1 MRRYIDADKLIEEI
15 KERIKA
21 AIEWGKRA
29 ETEEIKIRAEQ
40 AVATFCEASLTAKKL
55 STADIR
61 ENIRGEWIKKE
72 GSLWTLATCSVCG
85 ELSVEGDKPFCPNC
99 GADMRGEA

>member
-21 AIEWGKRA
+21 AIEWGKSA

-40 AVATFCEASLTAKKL
+40 SIATFCEASLTAKKL
-55 STADIR
+55 STADVR
-61 ENIRGEWIKKE
+61 ENVRANLVIAGYKIN
-72 GSLWTLATCSVCG
+72 GSTQWFECSVCG
-85 ELSVEGDKPFCPNC
+85 GSVDFTDNFCKHC
-99 GADMRGEA
+99 GAYF

>member
-1 MRRYIDADKLIEEI
+1 MSDYIS
-15 KERIKA
+15 RQA
-21 AIEWGKRA
+21 AIEAIRGC
-29 ETEEIKIRAEQ
+29 TEYYHNNMPTMIDK
-40 AVATFCEASLTAKKL
+40 ASAQTELMML
-55 STADIR
+55 PSADVR
-61 ENIRGEWIKKE
+61 ENVRGEWIKKE